1 MYGTARG
8 RVGSGAALI
17 LDEEYGRLRRA
28 CEEGQETTVSFLCVR
43 THETFRSGREKRTE

>member
-1 MYGTARG
+1 MYGTVCG

-28 CEEGQETTVSFLCVR
+28 CEEGQHRKLRLAFSAF
-43 THETFRSGREKRTE
+43 THMKHSGAE